1 MNSKAIKN
9 HVLEEYLVTQE
20 VLHVKLSKFIGLNDI
35 YRIWCHFVIK
45 HTCTHTSAYFKIQ

>member
-20 VLHVKLSKFIGLNDI
+20 VLHVILSKFIGLNDI
-35 YRIWCHFVIK
+35 
-45 HTCTHTSAYFKIQ
+45 